1 MGSTKMQ
8 IQDKIAKKFGLT
20 TEEVLELAELGLD
33 TPTKIKTADPDD
45 IPSPILAKLGRWFP
59 GEE

>member
-1 MGSTKMQ
+1 MQ